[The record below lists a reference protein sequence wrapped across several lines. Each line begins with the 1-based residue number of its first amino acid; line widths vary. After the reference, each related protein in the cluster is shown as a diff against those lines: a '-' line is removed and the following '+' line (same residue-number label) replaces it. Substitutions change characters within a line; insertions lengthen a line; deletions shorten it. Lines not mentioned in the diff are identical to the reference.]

1 MSFVMPAA
9 GAWCLFSPELAA
21 RADLPRWRQQ
31 AATFFDADLAAVQT
45 LTDPVLPPSAALELD
60 VTSLRGGGPTRVRV
74 VTVALDEAPALLAH
88 AEEAV
93 AAIGGAGFD
102 ALLRKAR
109 RLWQVQARPVGGG
122 DPRAP
127 LVVAAVL
134 ASVLLA
140 PVVPPGE
147 RTAFGVRGARL
158 RLMDAG
164 WPDVRRD

>member
-1 MSFVMPAA
+1 MSFVLPVD

-45 LTDPVLPPSAALELD
+45 LSDPVLPSAAALELD

-88 AEEAV
+88 AELAV

-102 ALLRKAR
+102 ALLRRAR

-127 LVVAAVL
+127 LVVTAVL

-147 RTAFGVRGARL
+147 RTAFGVRGARV